1 MNLKT
6 LFGKDLRNDN
16 DLRDQLAQ
24 AVIDKI
30 IERTEKGKDINGEPF
45 EKYSTKYKQSDE
57 FKDFGKTSKVDMT
70 LRGRML
76 DDVDIISETTNT
88 VKIGFTDEL
97 ETKKAYRHNSGDK
110 GMTKRQFFGVT
121 EKEVNAI
128 KKEFAS
134 ELKEKKPEE
143 PKRTIGTLLTELGT
157 LGSIFGE
164 N

>member
-1 MNLKT
+1 
-6 LFGKDLRNDN
+6 
-16 DLRDQLAQ
+16 
-24 AVIDKI
+24 
-30 IERTEKGKDINGEPF
+30 
-45 EKYSTKYKQSDE
+45 
-57 FKDFGKTSKVDMT
+57 
-70 LRGRML
+70 ML

-97 ETKKAYRHNSGDK
+97 ETKKAFNHNSGD
-110 GMTKRQFFGVT
+110 TVPKRQFFGIT